1 MILYEMNAARETRF
15 QKQVIPNEP
24 LDLALVVT
32 LARAAKPIREQVVR
46 LQLAEHTRA
55 VTLAIAENAG
65 NRDPGVMG
73 WTPPAFLPPSWLDIG
88 GKHVARSAR
97 I

>member
-73 WTPPAFLPPSWLDIG
+73 WTPPAFLPPSWLDEG
-88 GKHVARSAR
+88 GRHVT
-97 I
+97 

>member
-1 MILYEMNAARETRF
+1 
-15 QKQVIPNEP
+15 
-24 LDLALVVT
+24 
-32 LARAAKPIREQVVR
+32 
-46 LQLAEHTRA
+46 
-55 VTLAIAENAG
+55 
-65 NRDPGVMG
+65 MG

>member
-1 MILYEMNAARETRF
+1 
-15 QKQVIPNEP
+15 
-24 LDLALVVT
+24 
-32 LARAAKPIREQVVR
+32 
-46 LQLAEHTRA
+46 

-97 I
+97 N